1 MGFIDKLKEK
11 NEPIFI
17 RFTQNWTESREI
29 LIKLIDMQDNYPIG
43 AKDNPSAPYNE
54 PLDVEHE
61 RFVSV
66 TISFV
71 LSESASPDTFED
83 TFDSIIEEKARDI
96 VKKSSLSKLKEFNID
111 EVSIIND

>member
-1 MGFIDKLKEK
+1 
-11 NEPIFI
+11 
-17 RFTQNWTESREI
+17 
-29 LIKLIDMQDNYPIG
+29 MQDNYPIG

-54 PLDVEHE
+54 PLDIEHQ

-71 LSESASPDTFED
+71 LSESAPPATCGGLINSV
-83 TFDSIIEEKARDI
+83 IEAEARDI

-111 EVSIIND
+111 EVAIIND